1 MTNLF
6 TLALTVSFNRM
17 KNYAFILIGLT
28 ISPAICGQFNGLP
41 KGFSAE
47 ERIVLQSGQYSF
59 TEENRGISTPPEGP
73 LRTMAEWEEIQ
84 TLVITWTSFPSIL
97 AQIVDY
103 AQEECEVLIACSD
116 SIQVKNY
123 LAGQGIPPT
132 NVSFIQVPFNSIWI
146 RDYGAHTVYKNDVE
160 DIYLVDWVYNRPRP
174 NDNAMPDAHGLKKNI
189 PVYNTSQSPSDLVNT
204 GGNWMVDG
212 AGTAFASALILE
224 ENEPGNPYGVSA
236 KTEAQVDQIVEDFM
250 GINRYIKM
258 EVLPYDDIHHI
269 DMHMKLLDEETL
281 LVGAFPEGISDGPQ
295 IEANLQYV
303 LSNYMSVYGTPY
315 KVIRIPMPPNAAGT
329 AYPGAPFGNGYYRTY
344 ANNVFV
350 NKTVIVPSYRE
361 EYDTVAQRI
370 LSEALPGYIIKYID
384 VDNSGANLI
393 SNGGAIHCITNAIGV
408 ANPLLIRHQQL
419 ADTYDDA
426 NAYEVQAL
434 VKHASGIA
442 HATLYYSINNASNYQ
457 SVAMSS
463 IGNDLYAAN
472 IPAQAVG
479 TIIYYY
485 IEGTAVSGKQQV
497 RPIVAPEGY
506 FKFKIRDE
514 EDVIA
519 GVQSHVKD
527 AQVTVFP
534 NPAGAITCIHL
545 EGIRANQ
552 GTVSLKNVFGQTVA
566 ILYSGSINGEQKV
579 FFQAQDYPLG
589 TYIIAVYTDY
599 ESYMQKIIIR

>member
-1 MTNLF
+1 VTKIPTLAIIELIKGMKNSIFLF
-6 TLALTVSFNRM
+6 TFLASSSFVVGQQ
-17 KNYAFILIGLT
+17 IDLPIGLSIGERSIMYEGEYNFTT
-28 ISPAICGQFNGLP
+28 I
-41 KGFSAE
+41 
-47 ERIVLQSGQYSF
+47 
-59 TEENRGISTPPEGP
+59 NRGISTPPEGP

-97 AQIVDY
+97 AQIVDH

-123 LAGQGIPPT
+123 LTGQGVPHT

-160 DIYLVDWVYNRPRP
+160 DIYLVDWIYNRPRP
-174 NDNAMPDAHGLKKNI
+174 NDNTMPDAHGIKKNI
-189 PVYNTSQSPSDLVNT
+189 PVYTTSQSPADLVNT

-212 AGTAFASALILE
+212 AGSAFASSLILE
-224 ENEPGNPYGVSA
+224 ENEPGNPYSVSA
-236 KTEAQVDQIVEDFM
+236 KTEAQIDQIVEDFM

-281 LVGAFPEGISDGPQ
+281 LVGEFPEGISDGPQ

-329 AYPGAPFGNGYYRTY
+329 AYPGSPFGNGYYRTY

-361 EYDTVAQRI
+361 EYDTIAQRI
-370 LSEALPGYIIKYID
+370 LSDALPGYTIKYID

-408 ANPLLIRHQQL
+408 SNPLLIRHQQL
-419 ADTYDDA
+419 ADTYNDA
-426 NAYEVQAL
+426 TPYEVEAF

-442 HATLYYSINNASNYQ
+442 SATLYYSINNSSNYQ
-457 SVAMSS
+457 SVTMTS
-463 IGNDLYAAN
+463 IGNDLFSAS
-472 IPAQAVG
+472 IPAQAAG
-479 TIIYYY
+479 TNIYYY
-485 IEGTAVSGKQQV
+485 IEGTSVSGKQQF
-497 RPIVAPEGY
+497 RPIVAPDGY
-506 FKFKIRDE
+506 FKFKILGSGGTPTG
-514 EDVIA
+514 I
-519 GVQSHVKD
+519 D
-527 AQVTVFP
+527 AALTPQFSVFP
-534 NPAGAITCIHL
+534 NPAGAITCISI
-545 EGIRANQ
+545 EGMQANDVNV
-552 GTVSLKNVFGQTVA
+552 TLKNALGQTVEV
-566 ILYSGSINGEQKV
+566 LYYGRVEGEKKV
-579 FFQAQDYPLG
+579 FFNAQEYASG
-589 TYIIAVYTDY
+589 TYFVIVRTEQTSYT
-599 ESYMQKIIIR
+599 QKVIVR